1 MIIILFPYRFNNY
14 YYKKYQIKELKKK
27 FKNKIEVH
35 DIFNII
41 SKNWYKGHQTK
52 RSKFAII
59 FNSIFQWENHIKEI
73 IKKNDKVFVI
83 NTISSNSI
91 KSLYIHYLLYKYNVK
106 IIKLNSPEVHAPS
119 QSDTLYLKIL
129 SFFKILFFNFP
140 RFLFLFRNFFYSK
153 LLYFLKF
160 DEVFILF
167 SGSKK
172 FLLTLNLNSKKKF
185 YIDYHSSDFANFLSG
200 KKKHEFK
207 NKKNF
212 IIFLDIKAPA
222 FPGDDVSLN
231 DKIIYD
237 VKKWYNDLNNF
248 LDKVQKLFRKKVII
262 IPHPSVRKF
271 KNIHYDKKFMVSKNP
286 DASNLLIQNCK
297 FVIANGA
304 TTAVSYC
311 VIHEKPVT
319 FMYNNQVTKN
329 NPTMLFET
337 TSLCKILS
345 SKTININ
352 NRVDK
357 KKFCLKINKK
367 KYLEYK
373 YNYLT
378 SKKIK
383 NLKNS
388 EILKRLVS

>member
-1 MIIILFPYRFNNY
+1 M
-14 YYKKYQIKELKKK
+14 
-27 FKNKIEVH
+27 
-35 DIFNII
+35 
-41 SKNWYKGHQTK
+41 
-52 RSKFAII
+52 
-59 FNSIFQWENHIKEI
+59 
-73 IKKNDKVFVI
+73 
-83 NTISSNSI
+83 
-91 KSLYIHYLLYKYNVK
+91 
-106 IIKLNSPEVHAPS
+106 
-119 QSDTLYLKIL
+119 
-129 SFFKILFFNFP
+129 
-140 RFLFLFRNFFYSK
+140 
-153 LLYFLKF
+153 
-160 DEVFILF
+160 
-167 SGSKK
+167 
-172 FLLTLNLNSKKKF
+172 
-185 YIDYHSSDFANFLSG
+185 
-200 KKKHEFK
+200 
-207 NKKNF
+207 
-212 IIFLDIKAPA
+212 
-222 FPGDDVSLN
+222 
-231 DKIIYD
+231 
-237 VKKWYNDLNNF
+237 
-248 LDKVQKLFRKKVII
+248 DKVQKLFRKKVII